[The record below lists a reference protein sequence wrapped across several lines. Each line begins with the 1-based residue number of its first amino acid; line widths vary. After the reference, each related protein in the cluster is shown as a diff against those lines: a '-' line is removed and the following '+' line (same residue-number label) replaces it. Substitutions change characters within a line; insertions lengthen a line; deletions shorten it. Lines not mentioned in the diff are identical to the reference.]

1 MSSRKLF
8 VSFLTG
14 ALLIAV
20 AGPRVAEASYGFI
33 GQFVGGDITTTGPN
47 QYNAKVNSFNG
58 GTAFGSL
65 AGQAANNVALTGGSE
80 DGVAI
85 GQTTPAA
92 FRGTTVIANGALTNN
107 GAIVKHI
114 VKITTGASYAALASD
129 NIIDV
134 NKTTGSA
141 TAITLPASPVDGMEV
156 EVKDKKGDAAT
167 NTITVSA
174 ASGNID
180 GQASVS
186 LAIAYGNGVFRYD
199 SVAGTWSLY

>member
-1 MSSRKLF
+1 MLRKYAA
-8 VSFLTG
+8 FLLT
-14 ALLIAV
+14 AAFFAAIAS
-20 AGPRVAEASYGFI
+20 PRIAEASYGFI
-33 GQFVGGDITTTGPN
+33 GQFVGGDAVTTGPN
-47 QYNAKVNSFNG
+47 GYALRVNSFNG
-58 GTAFGSL
+58 GTTFGSM
-65 AGQAANNVALTGGSE
+65 AGQPATGIAVTGGNV
-80 DGVAI
+80 DGTAI
-85 GQTTPAA
+85 GTTTPAA
-92 FRGTTVIANGALTNN
+92 FRGTTVVANGALTNN

-167 NTITVSA
+167 NPITVSA

-180 GQASVS
+180 GQTSVALS
-186 LAIAYGNGVFRYD
+186 IAYGNGVFRYD
-199 SVAGTWSLY
+199 GTAATWSLY